1 MVCLLGGNMS
11 KITLEDLKEIAK
23 QEVNICIN
31 KKIIKCMDES
41 LTDDEDNLYTI
52 AMSVSDY
59 IEDYDHTEDIYEF
72 LIEEYPK
79 YMKKNSPE

>member
-1 MVCLLGGNMS
+1 
-11 KITLEDLKEIAK
+11 
-23 QEVNICIN
+23 
-31 KKIIKCMDES
+31 MDEP